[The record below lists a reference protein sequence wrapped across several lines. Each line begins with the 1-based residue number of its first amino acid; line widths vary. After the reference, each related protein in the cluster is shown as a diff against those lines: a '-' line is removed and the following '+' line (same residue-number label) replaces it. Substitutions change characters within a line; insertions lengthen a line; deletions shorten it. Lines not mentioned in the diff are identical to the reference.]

1 MKIILLGAPNS
12 GKGTLSA
19 KLAEDY
25 GFIGVSTGELLRK
38 EVASGSELGKKID
51 KLISAGNLVDS
62 QTVIALMNNFIST
75 LPKNANIMFDGFPRT
90 IEQAQLLQNIAAINA
105 VLFLNVSEQ
114 KILERA
120 LGRISCKNCGTIY
133 SRAWYSKNTCEKC
146 GGEIVVRSDD
156 TEEAVKKR
164 IEVYKTSTMPLIEY
178 YKKENLLFEIDAN
191 GTVDDTLVQA
201 KAILEKLN

>member
-51 KLISAGNLVDS
+51 RLISAGNLVDND
-62 QTVIALMNNFIST
+62 TVVALMNNFIRT
-75 LPKNANIMFDGFPRT
+75 LPKDANIMFDGFPRT
-90 IEQAQLLQNIAAINA
+90 IEQAQLLQGIAAINA

-120 LGRISCKNCGTIY
+120 LGRISCKSCGTIY
-133 SRAWYSKNTCEKC
+133 SRAWYNKNTCEKC